1 MSHALRILIAFAS
14 FLAAITLAHGWMN
27 LGWFKEQTRAE
38 LVVGHLPVT

>member
-1 MSHALRILIAFAS
+1 MSHALRILLAFAG

-27 LGWFKEQTRAE
+27 LGWFEQRTRKE